1 MVAAR
6 RIEKS
11 SLANDTIVAITAI
24 PANMFTYSEMS
35 GEADEACGDQR
46 DVSEAEVERHGFDE
60 ARTHEHHDRDDDQEA
75 RDHERE

>member
-24 PANMFTYSEMS
+24 PANMFTYSEMTAKQRRLAATS
-35 GEADEACGDQR
+35 AMFRKRKSNGTASMKRERTSDHYRDGE
-46 DVSEAEVERHGFDE
+46 
-60 ARTHEHHDRDDDQEA
+60 QEA